1 MNGETCLHKEITFT
15 YLRSNAQTSAKAN
28 HCLCMLWKGS
38 NLNEVYVGC
47 LNEKDAA
54 IIHICQGEEI
64 VKVLPVWSS
73 DSSRRHKWQG
83 DGSNSYSF
91 LPTSSF
97 APSSP
102 AERDSSLSSFKYIV
116 IYLPFFLLS
125 TLALCTTISEAEGG
139 KKENKAKSQGLKAG
153 IFQVARRKMLFY
165 DSLLICAVDSWL

>member
-1 MNGETCLHKEITFT
+1 MKCVL
-15 YLRSNAQTSAKAN
+15 
-28 HCLCMLWKGS
+28 
-38 NLNEVYVGC
+38 V
-47 LNEKDAA
+47 NEKDAA

-64 VKVLPVWSS
+64 VKVLPVQSA
-73 DSSRRHKWQG
+73 DSSRRHKWQGG

-125 TLALCTTISEAEGG
+125 TLALCTTISEAEGE

-165 DSLLICAVDSWL
+165 DSLLICAVDSWLQGINGNQTHFNQPVVQSYFYLVQWWVHGYCSSFKAKK